1 MTSRRYFFAAA
12 ALAVASTAAAVVQQH
27 YSRVEIVT
35 HMVDPERLD
44 PTPDRQ
50 ARLRVP
56 EGFAVSVFARDLGHP
71 RVLAVSDDGSV
82 YVTRREPGDILVLRD
97 SDHDG
102 RADEVRVAVRR
113 PMLHGLTFDKRR
125 AYFIDVTDVFAAD
138 VQTDGT
144 FANVTRL
151 TDDLPV
157 AGQHADRT
165 IALGPDRWLYFS
177 VGSTCND

>member
-1 MTSRRYFFAAA
+1 MRLRHLIAAA
-12 ALAVASTAAAVVQQH
+12 MVLAVAATAAAVVQQR

-35 HMVDPERLD
+35 HVLEPERLE

-50 ARLRVP
+50 ARLHVP

-71 RVLAVSDDGSV
+71 RVLAVADDGSV

-102 RADEVRVAVRR
+102 RADQIRVAVRR

-125 AYFIDVTDVFAAD
+125 AYFVGVTDVFAAD
-138 VQTDGT
+138 LQADGT
-144 FANVTRL
+144 FAHVTRL
-151 TDDLPV
+151 VNDLPV
-157 AGQHADRT
+157 AGQ
-165 IALGPDRWLYFS
+165 
-177 VGSTCND
+177 